1 MSKQNCLGN
10 TFFMKQTLKYILQY
24 LLENI
29 KLAETKHS
37 IAIALNGAIIA
48 LALTFLSN
56 TSSQV
61 RFLNWLVLFFCGF
74 SIIISFFALHSRNV
88 NVKKKFKHTDD
99 KNLLYYKNL
108 AQMSSSELL
117 ENIIL
122 YYDFPADYKIDN
134 FDIDLALTI
143 IANSKVVSLKYTLF
157 NQSTFFSI
165 IGIIFALVM
174 FAMVGISV

>member
-1 MSKQNCLGN
+1 
-10 TFFMKQTLKYILQY
+10 MKQTLKYILQY

-29 KLAETKHS
+29 KIAETKHS
-37 IAIALNGAIIA
+37 VAIALNGALIA

-74 SIIISFFALHSRNV
+74 SIILSFFALHSRSV
-88 NVKKKFKHTDD
+88 RVKKKFKKTDD

-122 YYDFPADYKIDN
+122 YYNFPTEYKIDN
-134 FDIDLALTI
+134 FDTDLALTI
-143 IANSKVVSLKYTLF
+143 IANSKVVSAKYSLF
-157 NQSTFFSI
+157 NKSTFFSV
-165 IGIIFALVM
+165 IGIICALVM
-174 FAMVGISV
+174 FALVGINVWNIKT